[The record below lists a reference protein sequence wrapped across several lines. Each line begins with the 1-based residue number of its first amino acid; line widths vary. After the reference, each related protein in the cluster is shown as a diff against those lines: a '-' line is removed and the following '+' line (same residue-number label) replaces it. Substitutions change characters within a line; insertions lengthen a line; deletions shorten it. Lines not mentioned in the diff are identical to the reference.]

1 MIKEQALQ
9 GQMLKSYKPKRR
21 MGLIV
26 LECVAIA
33 LALLILIPFLMILVN
48 SFKGIR
54 ESALFALSIPTVWQF
69 DNYKEVFN
77 QGHIM
82 RGFSNSLLISGLTVV
97 CVNVFASMAAFIIQ
111 RRDSKFLRGS
121 YYMFIMGLIVPVSI
135 IPTIKLM
142 GDLHI
147 KGTYFSLIM
156 YYTAVLLPFSV
167 FLLVGFMKS
176 IPRELDEAALLEGC
190 GYFRLYAQII
200 LPLLMTVLVT
210 VTIVV
215 MVSVWNDFFGPF
227 YLMTDSTKWTL
238 VLSIFN
244 FVTMFSTNWG
254 VVFAFMVIVVA
265 PILLIYLLLQ
275 RYIIDGLTA
284 GSMKG

>member
-1 MIKEQALQ
+1 MR
-9 GQMLKSYKPKRR
+9 KR
-21 MGLIV
+21 GTLISLELVAIV
-26 LECVAIA
+26 LA
-33 LALLILIPFLMILVN
+33 LMIIIPFFMIFVN

-54 ESALFALSIPTVWQF
+54 ESALFGLGLPSQWEF
-69 DNYKEVFN
+69 GNYKDVFN
-77 QGHIM
+77 QANIW
-82 RGFSNSLLISGLTVV
+82 RGFKNSFFISGCVVV
-97 CVNVFASMAAFIIQ
+97 CVNFFASMAAFIIQ
-111 RRDSKFLRGS
+111 RRDSAFLRGA
-121 YYMFIMGLIVPVSI
+121 YYTFIMGLIVPVSI
-135 IPTIKLM
+135 VPTIKLM

-147 KGTYFSLIM
+147 RGTYFSLIM

-190 GYFRLYAQII
+190 SYFRLYFQII

-227 YLMTDSTKWTL
+227 YLMTDSTKWTI
-238 VLSIFN
+238 VLQIFN
-244 FVTMFSTNWG
+244 FVTMYSTNWG

-265 PILLIYLLLQ
+265 PVLLIYLLLQ

-284 GSMKG
+284 GSLKG

>member
-1 MIKEQALQ
+1 MRKKWTLWLLE
-9 GQMLKSYKPKRR
+9 
-21 MGLIV
+21 IV
-26 LECVAIA
+26 AVC
-33 LALLILIPFLMILVN
+33 LACLILIPFLMILVN

-54 ESALFALSIPTVWQF
+54 ESALFGLSLPSEWHFT
-69 DNYKEVFN
+69 NYKEVFQQAN
-77 QGHIM
+77 IW
-82 RGFSNSLLISGLTVV
+82 RGFKNSILISVLVVV
-97 CVNVFASMAAFIIQ
+97 CVNLFASMAAFIIQ
-111 RRDSKFLRGS
+111 RRDDRFLQGA

-135 IPTIKLM
+135 VPTIKLL

-156 YYTAVLLPFSV
+156 YYTAVLLPFAV

-190 GYFRLYAQII
+190 SYFRLYWQMI
-200 LPLLMTVLVT
+200 LPLLLTVLVT
-210 VTIVV
+210 VSIVV

-227 YLMTDSTKWTL
+227 YLMTDSTKWTI
-238 VLSIFN
+238 VLQIFN
-244 FVTMFSTNWG
+244 FVTMYSTNWG
-254 VVFAFMVIVVA
+254 VVFAFMVLVIA
-265 PILLIYLLLQ
+265 PILIIYLLLQ